1 MSRLYELLPAVHRS
15 KDEELGFPLRE
26 LLGVIEEQARLIGAD
41 LDQLY
46 ENWFIETCQDWVA
59 PYIGD
64 LVGYRPLE
72 GPGEEGPPGLISA
85 LAPRRDIANTIANR
99 RRKGSLA
106 LLEQLALDVAAWPAR
121 AVEFYR
127 LLSQTQPVRLYT
139 TDAGMNAVRRRRG
152 RLVDLRHGDALDRL
166 SGGRTLH
173 AGLSGPF
180 DELSHTVEVSR
191 ASSRRRQGR
200 TNIPNVGVFLWR
212 LRPYSVTDAPA
223 NCEERKSAT
232 YTFSILGNEIPLMT
246 KPVPEPSTLHIAA
259 EDNVPT
265 FIRRRAFEERTADYY
280 GEGKSLCIWRGDQ
293 EEPVPLSAIVPA
305 NLSGGGYRPK
315 PGQVAVDP
323 ELGRFVFGGRPPDS
337 GVWVTYH
344 HGFSA
349 DIGGGEYYRNL
360 SDGDSEIYSVGGNGG
375 HRRIMDAVAQWYR
388 EREEHPH
395 AIIEISDNGAYQEQ
409 IDLEVRPGERL
420 VLRAEE
426 GKRPVL
432 RLLDWY
438 SNRPDALRI
447 TGPECEPEDA
457 DCCAKP
463 EVVLD
468 GLVITGRS
476 VWVSGWLGRLQIRHC
491 TLVPGWSLDQHC
503 GPAFEEEPSLELVD
517 TTACTQIEHSILGT
531 IRVTQNE
538 VATEPLPIFLSD
550 SVLDATGQD
559 LDALTGPQECH
570 AHAVFSAARS
580 TVVGRLRTHQ
590 IGLVDNS
597 ILLGEV
603 CVARRMD
610 GCVRFSWVEPGSR
623 TPRRH
628 ECQPESTKDGVVG
641 RLRPRFTSLRYG
653 QPGYAQLALDCSE
666 EVRRG
671 ADDGSE
677 MGAFHDLFQPQRE
690 DNLRARID
698 EFTPAGC
705 DAGLFFVS

>member
-46 ENWFIETCQDWVA
+46 DNWFIETCQDWIA

-127 LLSQTQPVRLYT
+127 LLSQTQPVRLYG

-152 RLVDLRHGDALDRL
+152 RLADLRDGDALDRL

-191 ASSRRRQGR
+191 SSSRRRQGR

-246 KPVPEPSTLHIAA
+246 KPVPEPPVLHIAA

-293 EEPVPLSAIVPA
+293 EDPVPLSAIVPA
-305 NLSGGGYRPK
+305 NLSGDGYRPK

-349 DIGGGEYYRNL
+349 DIGGGEYHREL
-360 SDGDSEIYSVGGNGG
+360 STGDAEVYSVGGDGG
-375 HRRIMDAVAQWYR
+375 HRRIMDAVVRWYR

-395 AIIEISDNGAYQEQ
+395 AIIEICDNGAYQEQ
-409 IDLEVRPGERL
+409 IDLDVRPGERL
-420 VLRAEE
+420 VLRAAQ

-447 TGPECEPEDA
+447 SGPECPPEDA

-476 VWVSGWLGRLQIRHC
+476 VCVSGWLGRVQIRHC
-491 TLVPGWSLDQHC
+491 TLVPGWSLDQRC
-503 GPAFEEEPSLELVD
+503 EPAFEEEPSLELVD
-517 TTACTQIEHSILGT
+517 TTACTQIEHSVLGT
-531 IRVTQNE
+531 IRVNQNE
-538 VATEPLPIFLSD
+538 VSTEPLPIFLSD
-550 SVLDATGQD
+550 SVLDATATH
-559 LDALTGPQECH
+559 LDALTAPQDCH

-580 TVVGRLRTHQ
+580 TVVGRIRTHQ

-597 ILLGEV
+597 VLLGEV

-610 GCVRFSWVEPGSR
+610 GCIRFSWVEPGSR

-628 ECQPESTKDGVVG
+628 ECQPETTESVG